1 MFAARLP
8 HRAVVLAMALASGT
22 AVAGQLDYTAYA
34 GIEHTDNVNL
44 SASQPVSQNILSP
57 GINFSFLQQGS
68 TIQANIVGALE
79 YRHFMSNAF
88 DNQTV
93 AQLNGRL
100 NWTVLPQRL
109 DFTAEDFAGVQPL
122 STLSSNTP
130 ANQQQTNVVTLGP
143 TLYFRLGNTVH
154 GQGEL
159 RYIGSDASRTKEFN
173 SSRGLAALRLIK
185 DLNPTDQLSLNL
197 ESQHVNYAE
206 RVNHGSAGYLNPNY
220 NGNAV
225 YVRYLSQLAHLDIDV
240 AAGWSQLV
248 FHGAPNETSPLL
260 RLTVGWQASPYS
272 NFSISGAR
280 QYSDATQELML
291 PTAQRLVDVA
301 AASGYAGPGSGG
313 ISTGDS
319 VINQQVYLDQRV
331 EATYTF
337 TAARFNLT
345 LSPLYGKRS
354 YPNDVSFDQTERGV
368 SGGINYKLTNRL
380 SFLASADVRR
390 LTYRTLQ
397 RRDRVSAY
405 EVGLNAVQ
413 TRHWSYQLSLTH
425 RERSSNAPDAG
436 YRENGIYFGVSY
448 RR

>member
-8 HRAVVLAMALASGT
+8 HRALVLAMALASGT

-68 TIQANIVGALE
+68 TIQANVVGALE
-79 YRHFMSNAF
+79 YRHFMGGAF
-88 DNQTV
+88 DNQTF
-93 AQLNGRL
+93 AQLNGQL

-109 DFTAEDFAGVQPL
+109 DFTVQDFAGVQPL
-122 STLSSNTP
+122 STLSNNTP

-143 TLYFRLGNTVH
+143 TLHFRLGNTVH

-197 ESQHVNYAE
+197 ESLHVNYTE
-206 RVNHGSAGYLNPNY
+206 RVTQGSTGNLNPDY
-220 NGNAV
+220 NGNAG
-225 YVRYLSQLAHLDIDV
+225 YVRYLSQLAHLDID
-240 AAGWSQLV
+240 AAVGWSQLD
-248 FHGAPNETSPLL
+248 FHGAPNESSPLL
-260 RLTVGWQASPYS
+260 RLTVGWQANPYN
-272 NFSISGAR
+272 NFSITGAR
-280 QYSDATQELML
+280 QYSDATQDLMT
-291 PTAQRLVDVA
+291 PTAQKLVDA
-301 AASGYAGPGSGG
+301 ATAGDYAGPGSGG
-313 ISTGDS
+313 INTGDS
-319 VINQQVYLDQRV
+319 VINQQVYLDRRV

-337 TAARFNLT
+337 TTARFNLT
-345 LSPLYGKRS
+345 LSPFYGRRS
-354 YPNDVSFDQTERGV
+354 YPNDLSFDQTERGV
-368 SGGINYKLTNRL
+368 SGGFNYKITDRL
-380 SFLASADVRR
+380 SLLASADVRR

-405 EVGLNAVQ
+405 QVGLNAVQ
-413 TRHWSYQLSLTH
+413 TRHWSYQFSLTH
-425 RERSSNAPDAG
+425 RERSSNVSDAG

>member
-8 HRAVVLAMALASGT
+8 LRALVLAMALASGT
-22 AVAGQLDYTAYA
+22 AVAGQLDYSAYT

-44 SASQPVSQNILSP
+44 SASQPISQNILSP

-79 YRHFMSNAF
+79 YRHFMGNAF
-88 DNQTV
+88 DDQTL
-93 AQLNGRL
+93 AQLNGQL

-109 DFTAEDFAGVQPL
+109 DFTVQDFAGVQPL

-143 TLYFRLGNTVH
+143 TLHFRLGNTVH

-159 RYIGSDASRTKEFN
+159 RYVSSDASRTKEFN

-206 RVNHGSAGYLNPNY
+206 RANPGSTGNFNPNY
-220 NGNAV
+220 NSNAV
-225 YVRYLSQLAHLDIDV
+225 YVRYLSQLAHLDID
-240 AAGWSQLV
+240 AAVGWSQLD
-248 FHGAPNETSPLL
+248 FHGAPTESSPLL
-260 RLTVGWQASPYS
+260 RLTVGWQATPHS
-272 NFSISGAR
+272 NFSITGAR
-280 QYSDATQELML
+280 QYSDATQDLMT
-291 PTAQRLVDVA
+291 PPAQILVDPA
-301 AASGYAGPGSGG
+301 TAGGYAGPGSGG
-313 ISTGDS
+313 INTGDS
-319 VINQQVYLDQRV
+319 VINQQVYLDRRL

-337 TAARFNLT
+337 ATARLDLT
-345 LSPLYGKRS
+345 LSPFYGRRS
-354 YPNDVSFDQTERGV
+354 YPNEGSFDQTERGV
-368 SGGINYKLTNRL
+368 SGGFSYKLTRRL
-380 SFLASADVRR
+380 SLLAYADVRR
-390 LTYRTLQ
+390 LTYQALQ
-397 RRDRVSAY
+397 RRDRTSAFQ
-405 EVGLNAVQ
+405 VGLNAVQ

-425 RERSSNAPDAG
+425 RERSSNVPDAG